1 MNMLH
6 HINVLINALMN
17 MNLYKIDIVKILV
30 MKIMLIQKQEVFVI
44 INVDIIL
51 IMILNIVHL
60 NVQKNNN
67 IL

>member
-1 MNMLH
+1 MN
-6 HINVLINALMN
+6 V
-17 MNLYKIDIVKILV
+17 YKDV
-30 MKIMLIQKQEVFVI
+30 MEIMLILNYKVVIFVI

-60 NVQKNNN
+60 NVQKNKN